1 MLRHPDLFD
10 APSRRRAAPRAGR
23 SGATRP
29 ARRSRSRARGQVIPI
44 VALMLM
50 LLAGFAALTID
61 AGVSYDQS
69 RNDQDVADAAALA
82 ASSWIYSHPSSAS
95 VSGAYTEAANV
106 ATADCNGPAGTCPVQ
121 LTFYGSG
128 GYSPA
133 YALCTATSA
142 LDCGSVAAGDV
153 YYTGISLTT
162 TALDHFGNL
171 GGGPRSHAIV
181 NQAVAEVYSS
191 GGAGGPTSTDPE
203 AACEVCVFGDVTS
216 TGKYNEVAA
225 GGGSID
231 IGGYVYFN
239 TSDDSIVT
247 SNGYGIDVDGTQ
259 QINGY
264 TVYTDGK
271 GNLIEASGAL
281 GISGSAFSY
290 STSDVLKTDTGS
302 RSELNVSGP
311 TLKWGTQPSQVGN
324 ASTAPFSDPLASQ
337 PDPTYSGATTSCG
350 SLTIYGGTTPSGC
363 LSESGGQY
371 ILASGVYG
379 SVTVGTPTTLN
390 PGVYG
395 SLTIQ
400 STATFNP
407 GTYVFE
413 GSGITTTTGAELAGS
428 GVTLYFTC
436 GSGASPAG
444 CGTWTPSTATC
455 SGEQSGAGI
464 TFDGSTTLDLSASTS
479 NNDDILFFYDPCN
492 DNGQAFYVNSGGVTA
507 GSGLPSGMLYG
518 YSATLYTDSG
528 ISALPSPVLIG
539 NIYFNSSSSTV
550 GTSTG
555 SINLGAT
562 SPPQPGNLVH

>member
-142 LDCGSVAAGDV
+142 LDCGSVAAGNV